1 MSYMVSLM
9 ASLLVNLPAL
19 RASCHDLEK
28 SELLR
33 AHRQVC
39 FLPYVVHVNV
49 RITVN
54 ILQLCLITS

>member
-33 AHRQVC
+33 AHSLFFTIC
-39 FLPYVVHVNV
+39 CPCECKDHSKHFTVVSNY
-49 RITVN
+49 
-54 ILQLCLITS
+54 